1 MEDIGR
7 WCKYFKE
14 HIKVQLYLS
23 LRVQIYMC
31 YITFKSY
38 TLQRYSRSFRQTI
51 PFNITQTI
59 LQRRRTLYKNTT
71 ERKKDKKKSEK
82 YIRFLQSKKEIKKKT
97 KFPFSHNIF
106 VPWTRNRSIRSNHFF
121 CTFRRQRT
129 INHSLQIPKHKQT
142 NKQTNNTHTKNKTR
156 RRRKKNISTKKKTQN
171 KNNSQH
177 KKKKSSFHILQSTT
191 HLFILRQRVF
201 PSTIS
206 FKTTTPIP
214 TLIPL
219 NPNPTISSFF
229 IKFISS
235 MRH

>member
-1 MEDIGR
+1 M
-7 WCKYFKE
+7 
-14 HIKVQLYLS
+14 QLYLS

-129 INHSLQIPKHKQT
+129 INHSLHIPKHKQT
-142 NKQTNNTHTKNKTR
+142 NKQHTH
-156 RRRKKNISTKKKTQN
+156 KKQN
-171 KNNSQH
+171 
-177 KKKKSSFHILQSTT
+177 KKKKKKYQHQKKNTK
-191 HLFILRQRVF
+191 Q
-201 PSTIS
+201 
-206 FKTTTPIP
+206 K
-214 TLIPL
+214 
-219 NPNPTISSFF
+219 
-229 IKFISS
+229 
-235 MRH
+235 